1 MRFENRP
8 EEKYMSTIK
17 VVESHQKSSGEIKTG
32 LSQFEEMFSKY
43 GVKLAWSGDQAT
55 LSGPVSGSIT
65 IGSDELSVT
74 IKLGMMAKM
83 VGIDPQRLEASIRKR
98 LRAALD

>member
-1 MRFENRP
+1 
-8 EEKYMSTIK
+8 MSTIN
-17 VVESHQKSSGEIKTG
+17 VVETHQKSTDDIKSG

-43 GVKLAWSGDQAT
+43 GVKLSWNGSEANLT
-55 LSGPVSGSIT
+55 GPVTGSIS
-65 IGSDELSVT
+65 IRASELEVT

>member
-1 MRFENRP
+1 
-8 EEKYMSTIK
+8 MSTIN
-17 VVESHQKSSGEIKTG
+17 VVETHQKSAVEIKSG

-43 GVKLAWSGDQAT
+43 GVKMAWNGNEAS
-55 LSGPVSGSIT
+55 LSGPVSGAIAIRST
-65 IGSDELSVT
+65 ELEVT

-83 VGIDPQRLEASIRKR
+83 VGIDPKRLEASIRKR